1 MKRLSETHIVAKLES
16 LPEHP
21 GVYLMKDEAGEVIY
35 VGKAKNLKKRVKSY
49 FENIAAKDAKT
60 RALVER
66 ICDLDYVTTQTEVE
80 ALVLECSLIKE
91 YDPYYNILMTDGKG
105 YPYIKLDTSVR
116 FPRLE
121 VVRQLDMDGSKYF
134 GPYTSAYEVREAL
147 SALYT
152 LYPLRQCS
160 KVIGDKPKKNDRPC
174 IYYQMGM
181 CLAPC
186 VGYVDEQTY
195 HKNLEKA
202 VDFLKGNV
210 KPVVDALT
218 AQMMEASEK
227 TEYEK
232 AANLRD
238 KISAIRSMTEKQKVG
253 STDLSERDIIGVA
266 TSDNAAVLQCFFIRK
281 GAISHTQKYFLSF
294 TDEDESAVV
303 DYGIKQHYAASPD
316 VGKRVFV
323 NVMPK
328 EKDLIE
334 AWLSEK
340 KGSKVQLIA
349 PQKGDNKKLLLMAAE
364 NAEESLK
371 RYLRER
377 MREHSRTVG
386 ASARL
391 QKALGIPFEI
401 KRMECY
407 DISNIQ
413 GTDKTASMVVFENG
427 KPNVKEYRKFKIK
440 TVVGSDDFASM
451 KEVLGRRLARGK
463 AEYEESVAN
472 GTEPTSGFGV
482 MPQLIVIDGG
492 KGQLSSAQ
500 EIMDGFGL
508 KIPMIGLAKREE
520 EIFLPGRSE
529 PIIIDKDDEALKL
542 LQRLRDEA
550 HRFAI
555 TFHRSLREK
564 RTLRSELDDI
574 SGVGFERKVALL
586 RAFGSVEMIKQA
598 RQEDIAAVKGVP
610 DSVATAIY
618 EFFHAQE

>member
-1 MKRLSETHIVAKLES
+1 MKRLSDTHLVAKLDA
-16 LPEHP
+16 LPEKP

-35 VGKAKNLKKRVKSY
+35 VGKAKRLKKRVKSY

-66 ICDLDYVTTQTEVE
+66 ICDLDYVTTKTEVE

-91 YDPYYNILMTDGKG
+91 YDPYYNIMMTDGKG
-105 YPYIKLDTSVR
+105 YPYIKLDMSVR

-121 VVRQLDMDGSKYF
+121 VVRQLEMDGSKYF
-134 GPYTSAYEVREAL
+134 GPFTSAYEVREAL

-160 KVIGDKPKKNDRPC
+160 KAIGEKPGKNDRPC
-174 IYYQMGM
+174 IYYQMGT

-186 VGYVDEQTY
+186 AGLTDEETY
-195 HKNLEKA
+195 GRNLEKA
-202 VDFLKGNV
+202 IDFLKGDY
-210 KPVVDALT
+210 KPIVDALT
-218 AQMMEASEK
+218 RRMTEASEK

-238 KISAIRSMTEKQKVG
+238 KIAAVKSMMEKQKVG

-266 TSDNAAVLQCFFIRK
+266 ASDNAAVLQCFFIRK

-303 DYGIKQHYAASPD
+303 DYGIKQHYSAMPD
-316 VGKRVFV
+316 IGKRVFV
-323 NVMPK
+323 NVLPK

-334 AWLSEK
+334 EWLSEK
-340 KGSKVQLIA
+340 RGSKVQLIV
-349 PQKGDNKKLLLMAAE
+349 PQKGDNKKLLMMAAE

-371 RYLRER
+371 RNLRER

-386 ASARL
+386 ASVRL

-427 KPNVKEYRKFKIK
+427 KPNYKEYRKFKIK

-451 KEVLGRRLARGK
+451 KEVLSRRLARGK
-463 AEYEESVAN
+463 SEYEATVGNGAEPAN
-472 GTEPTSGFGV
+472 GFGV
-482 MPQLIVIDGG
+482 LPQLIVIDGG

-500 EIMDGFGL
+500 EIMDSFGL

-542 LQRLRDEA
+542 LQRIRDEA

-564 RTLRSELDDI
+564 RTIRSELDDI
-574 SGVGFERKVALL
+574 AGIGFERKLALL
-586 RAFGSVEMIKQA
+586 RAFGSVEMIREA
-598 RQEDIAAVKGVP
+598 RQDDLEAVKGIP
-610 DSVATAIY
+610 KNVAKTIY
-618 EFFHAQE
+618 EYFHSEE